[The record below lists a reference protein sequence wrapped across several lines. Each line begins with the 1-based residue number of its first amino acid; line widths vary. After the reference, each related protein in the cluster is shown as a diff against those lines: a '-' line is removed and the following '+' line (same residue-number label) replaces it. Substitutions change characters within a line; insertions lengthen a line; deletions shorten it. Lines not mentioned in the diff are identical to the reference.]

1 MEKGELEKLK
11 DPIYVNFNLL
21 KSLNELKLL
30 LKNSNEILALNYNLL
45 KLIYESNIKNPKED
59 KEGVLWTVRTQP

>member
-59 KEGVLWTVRTQP
+59 KEGVL

>member
-21 KSLNELKLL
+21 KSLNELK
-30 LKNSNEILALNYNLL
+30 EILTLNYNLL

-59 KEGVLWTVRTQP
+59 KEGVL